1 MAKVLVV
8 PDARL
13 NIRRIEHGME
23 LAKRYRAD
31 SVVLMGNYFDPVEG
45 ETATMDDYKKMWEY
59 LKDLARNNMNVI
71 PLIGEH
77 ELSYLN
83 CSTRLNG
90 HNGKFR
96 GVIRNELVRHQRFMP
111 CVAIDGVLY
120 SNCGVT
126 TEWLRRYKIM
136 LENEIRF
143 RLGKN
148 GGAALI
154 ENAICKLTNWIP
166 FFDGKKNTASC
177 MRASVKDLTYSA
189 PPNVPQV
196 VGNALVSSPMPMGR
210 IWFVNSVDENE
221 YMMFNNG
228 EPQMYVYLGEEDDSG
243 PRKHEENNQKSNKGG
258 KKGNGNDKSGRG

>member
-13 NIRRIEHGME
+13 DIERIEHGIE
-23 LAKRYRAD
+23 LAKMYHAD
-31 SVVLMGNYFDPVEG
+31 SIVLMGNYFDPIDG
-45 ETATMDDYKKMWEY
+45 EKAEQEDWERMWDY
-59 LKDLARNNMNVI
+59 LKKVTKENMNLI

-83 CSTRLNG
+83 CNMRLNG

-96 GVIRNELVRHQRFMP
+96 GYIRNELSRHYRFMP

-126 TEWLRRYKIM
+126 TEWLRAHKIM

-154 ENAICKLTNWIP
+154 EQAICKQTSWIP
-166 FFDGKKNTASC
+166 FFDGHKHTASC
-177 MRASVKDLTYSA
+177 MRASAKHHA
-189 PPNVPQV
+189 
-196 VGNALVSSPMPMGR
+196 GGR
-210 IWFVNSVDENE
+210 QCCCLH
-221 YMMFNNG
+221 
-228 EPQMYVYLGEEDDSG
+228 P
-243 PRKHEENNQKSNKGG
+243 
-258 KKGNGNDKSGRG
+258 

>member
-13 NIRRIEHGME
+13 DLKRIEHGIE
-23 LAKRYRAD
+23 LAKMYRAD
-31 SVVLMGNYFDPVEG
+31 LIVLMGNYFDPIDG
-45 ETATMDDYKKMWEY
+45 EKAEQKDWERMWDY
-59 LKDLARNNMNVI
+59 LKKVTRENMNII
-71 PLIGEH
+71 PLIGKH

-83 CSTRLNG
+83 CNMRLNG

-96 GVIRNELVRHQRFMP
+96 GYIKDQLARHHRFMP

-126 TEWLRRYKIM
+126 TEWLRAHKIM

-143 RLGKN
+143 RLGKV

-154 ENAICKLTNWIP
+154 EQAICKQTNWTS
-166 FFDGKKNTASC
+166 FFDGHKNTASC
-177 MRASVKDLTYSA
+177 MRASVKDLMYSA
-189 PPNVPQV
+189 PQNIAQV
-196 VGNALVSSPMPMGR
+196 VGDAVVSTPGQMGR
-210 IWFVNSVDENE
+210 IWFVNSVNKNE

-228 EPQMYVYLGEEDDSG
+228 EPQMYVYPGKNDSE
-243 PRKHEENNQKSNKGG
+243 KE
-258 KKGNGNDKSGRG
+258 KKW